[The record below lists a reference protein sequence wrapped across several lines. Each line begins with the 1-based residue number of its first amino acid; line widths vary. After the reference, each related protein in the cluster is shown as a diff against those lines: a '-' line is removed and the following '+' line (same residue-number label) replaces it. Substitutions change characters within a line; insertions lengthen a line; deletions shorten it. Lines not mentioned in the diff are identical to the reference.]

1 MRYIQ
6 LRAFNAVARELSFSK
21 AAETLSV
28 SQPAV
33 TLHVQ
38 ALEQAHGLRLFN
50 RVARGVSLTDE
61 GRELFQLT
69 RQMFAAE
76 AEVAD
81 YLTGSEAL
89 QHGHLSLAADGPHIA
104 LDIVS
109 EFHTRHPGIEIRMK
123 LGNAETTL
131 ADVMNQNVDACVV
144 ANPPSDKRLLVV
156 PIMRQNMVA
165 IVAKDH
171 PWAERKSIRLS
182 DLKGQPVILRESG
195 SNTRRILERA
205 LRKQRIDIDPVLELG
220 SREAVREA
228 AALGLGISFIQER
241 ETVGDNRIVALT
253 LSDLRETNLDTL
265 VCLKRQA
272 KRLAIAALIRVAG
285 DLSSLR

>member
-1 MRYIQ
+1 MKYIQ

-28 SQPAV
+28 TQPAV

-38 ALEQAHGLRLFN
+38 ALEQAHGLKLFN
-50 RVARGVSLTDE
+50 RVARGVGLTDE

-76 AEVAD
+76 AEIAD
-81 YLTGSEAL
+81 YLAGSEAL
-89 QHGHLSLAADGPHIA
+89 QYGHLSLAADGPHIA

-109 EFHTRHPGIEIRMK
+109 EFRTRHPGIEIKMK

-165 IVAKDH
+165 IVARDH
-171 PWAERKSIRLS
+171 PWAKRRSIRLS
-182 DLKGQPVILRESG
+182 DLQGQPVILREIG

-228 AALGLGISFIQER
+228 AALGLGLGFIQER
-241 ETVGDNRIVALT
+241 EAVGDERIAALT

-272 KRLAIAALIRVAG
+272 KRLAVAALIGVAR